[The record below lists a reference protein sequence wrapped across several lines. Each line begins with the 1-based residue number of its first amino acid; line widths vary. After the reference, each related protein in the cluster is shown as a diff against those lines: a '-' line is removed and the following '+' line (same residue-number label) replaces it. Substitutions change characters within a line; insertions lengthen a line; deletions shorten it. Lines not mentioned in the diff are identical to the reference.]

1 MECPENSV
9 KFNGLYND
17 ENDVATGASFDRF
30 VKEEEEEEETS
41 EAGQKKY
48 VILNESEIRQR
59 QEDDIQRV
67 STALSESRAA
77 AIILLRHFNWNLS
90 KLFDNWFDDE
100 DRVRNQV
107 GLFQRPIVV
116 QFSSDH
122 QITCGICL
130 ETYNNTTSR
139 IVWASCGHPFCRDC
153 YGGYISKSIND
164 DGPGCLL
171 LRCPHPSCAAAV
183 GEDMIGMLIMDNA
196 DKLKYSRYL
205 LRSYVEDSYRRKKI
219 KWCPAPGCDYAVD
232 FFDFIGNY
240 CRVFEVYCR
249 CSYNFCWN
257 CNEEAH
263 RPVDCDTVAKW
274 TMKNKDES
282 ENANWILVNTKPC
295 PQCKR
300 LIEKSH
306 GCNHMRCAPPCR
318 YEFCWHCLGGWPSKK
333 FHSCNKFLP
342 EALGDEAEMK
352 RREAVKASLFKYT
365 HYYNRWAANL
375 RSRQKAVDGLRKVQA
390 EYLDQLSFFYGQEK
404 PLLRFITEAWQ
415 QIIRCRRVL
424 QWTYA
429 YGYYFPQHE
438 WAKKQF
444 FEYLQ
449 GEAEFSL
456 ERLHYCAEKELERY
470 LNGECSAQDFI
481 DYRLKLSELTSVIG
495 NYFKNLVRA
504 LEDGLTEV
512 ESNVA
517 YWSCEMCSFVNPM
530 PTARCQMCDHSP
542 VTPVAVNL

>member
-1 MECPENSV
+1 MS
-9 KFNGLYND
+9 
-17 ENDVATGASFDRF
+17 
-30 VKEEEEEEETS
+30 
-41 EAGQKKY
+41 
-48 VILNESEIRQR
+48 
-59 QEDDIQRV
+59 
-67 STALSESRAA
+67 STC
-77 AIILLRHFNWNLS
+77 
-90 KLFDNWFDDE
+90 
-100 DRVRNQV
+100 
-107 GLFQRPIVV
+107 
-116 QFSSDH
+116 SSM
-122 QITCGICL
+122 
-130 ETYNNTTSR
+130 
-139 IVWASCGHPFCRDC
+139 VWASCGHPFCRDC
-153 YGGYISKSIND
+153 YGGYISKSINN

-171 LRCPHPSCAAAV
+171 LRCPGPSCAAAI
-183 GEDMIGMLIMDNA
+183 GEDMIGMLVMDNA

-205 LRSYVEDSYRRKKI
+205 LRSYVEDSYRRRKI

-232 FFDFIGNY
+232 FFDFAGN
-240 CRVFEVYCR
+240 RRGFDVFCR

-274 TMKNKDES
+274 NLKNKDES
-282 ENANWILVNTKPC
+282 ENQNWILVNTKPC

-318 YEFCWHCLGGWPSKK
+318 YEFCWHCLGEWNSKR

-342 EALGDEAEMK
+342 EASTEREVK
-352 RREAVKASLFKYT
+352 RREVVKASLFKYT
-365 HYYNRWAANL
+365 HYYNRWVTNL
-375 RSRQKAVDGLRKVQA
+375 RSRQKAVEGLRLVQA
-390 EYLDQLSFFYGQEK
+390 ELLDKLSFIYGQEK

-456 ERLHYCAEKELERY
+456 ERLHFCAEEELDKY
-470 LNGECSAQDFI
+470 ITGEGSVQEFM
-481 DYRLKLSELTSVIG
+481 DYRLKLAELTSVIG

-512 ESNVA
+512 ESSGTF
-517 YWSCEMCSFVNPM
+517 WSCELCSFANSL
-530 PTARCQMCDHSP
+530 PTNRCQMCYSP
-542 VTPVAVNL
+542 PAEKF